1 MSQLFW
7 GIDIGGTN
15 VKLGLVSTNGKLLA
29 HDTIATHTPQGPS
42 QCVERILI
50 SCQEMAKQNSVSIQD
65 IKAFGLGCP
74 GPLSQSQGRLFK
86 PANLVEFDS
95 FPIRAAISK
104 HLHCP
109 GVLDNDVNMSCWGE
123 FMFGAGQGVN
133 HLVHFAMGTGIG
145 GGIIYDS
152 QLLLGSEGNAAEL
165 GHMVI
170 NAQGRPCECG
180 QRGCF
185 EAYASADSTV
195 RRAQEK
201 LDAGKKST
209 LTQSYE
215 EKRAI
220 TCKDVFD
227 HALQGD
233 ALADEIV
240 DGTAEAIAI
249 AAINMRHVTEPQR
262 ITLGGGMVH
271 AGDFLLNRVN
281 KYYEKMVWHLKP
293 EPLDIRL
300 GVLGN
305 NAGVLGA
312 AGLAIDTYQ
321 KQQLPPLGR

>member
-1 MSQLFW
+1 MEHLFW

-15 VKLGLVSTNGKLLA
+15 VKLGLVATNGKLLSQA
-29 HDTIATHTPQGPS
+29 SIPTHAAQGPI
-42 QCVERILI
+42 QCVERITRC
-50 SCQEMAKQNSVSIQD
+50 CQELATEHSMPTRD

-95 FPIRAAISK
+95 FPIRAALSK

-123 FMFGAGQGVN
+123 FMFGAGQGIN
-133 HLVHFAMGTGIG
+133 HLIHFAMGTGIG
-145 GGIIYDS
+145 GGIIYEGR
-152 QLLLGSEGNAAEL
+152 LLQGSEGNGAEL

-180 QRGCF
+180 QQGCF
-185 EAYASADSTV
+185 EAYASADSTA

-201 LDAGKKST
+201 LNDGELST
-209 LTQSYE
+209 LTQTRDKE
-215 EKRAI
+215 GTI
-220 TCKDVFD
+220 TCQDVFE

-233 ALADEIV
+233 TLARQIV

-249 AAINMRHVTEPQR
+249 ASINMRHITEPQR
-262 ITLGGGMVH
+262 ITLGGGMVN
-271 AGDFLLNRVN
+271 AGDFLLDQV
-281 KYYEKMVWHLKP
+281 KAHYERLVWHLKP

-312 AGLAIDTYQ
+312 AGLAIDRYQ
-321 KQQLPPLGR
+321 KEQLPPLGK